1 MNKIID
7 MIRRPLRS
15 GMARNAAYLL
25 GGQGVGFVLIAVNFV
40 ILARLLGPVEY
51 GIFAGVYALTN
62 MLSIYTPLGAGTVLL
77 RYVTSDRSALAEYW
91 GNLLL
96 VITCIGGLM
105 VVLLS
110 VFGPHLLNQ
119 ASTSL
124 IPFLAVSNCILG
136 RITTESSKVFQAFEQ
151 MRITAVLNMLTNF
164 VRVIAAAVLFF
175 TLHRVSALQWAM
187 TSTLVTGL
195 AAAIAI
201 GNVTVRF
208 GWPRFTW
215 RIFAAHGTEGFGY
228 SFANSTASAY
238 NDLDKTMLSHFGM
251 NFANGIYTMAY
262 RVVDIASM
270 PVWAILDASM
280 PRLFQLGR
288 SGLEETRQLS
298 FRLLSRGLLV
308 ATLLVVSMLLFSP
321 LLPWLVG
328 KGFAESV
335 AAIRWLCFIPIF
347 RATHQ
352 IVGNALTGAGL
363 QRFRTAAQFTAALLN
378 FLLNLWLIPMFSWH
392 GAAWSSLATDG
403 SLVLM
408 NFGLVA
414 MLSRKSKG
422 SLELVN

>member
-1 MNKIID
+1 MNRIIE
-7 MIRRPLRS
+7 MIRHSLRS
-15 GMARNAAYLL
+15 GMGRNAAYLL
-25 GGQGVGFVLIAVNFV
+25 AGQGLAFILIAVNFV
-40 ILARLLGPVEY
+40 ILARLLGPLEY
-51 GIFAGVYALTN
+51 GIFAGVFALTN

-77 RYVTSDRSALAEYW
+77 RYVTSDRSVLAEYW

-96 VITCIGGLM
+96 VITCVGGLI
-105 VVLLS
+105 VILLN
-110 VFGPHLLNQ
+110 VFGAHLLNP
-119 ASTSL
+119 ASTPL
-124 IPFLAVSNCILG
+124 IPYLAVSNCILA

-151 MRITAVLNMLTNF
+151 MRITAVLNMLTNL
-164 VRVIAAAVLFF
+164 VRLIAAVVLFF
-175 TLHRVSALQWAM
+175 TLHRISALQWAM

-195 AAAIAI
+195 VAAIAI
-201 GNVTVRF
+201 GNVTIRF
-208 GWPRFTW
+208 GWPKFTW
-215 RIFAAHGTEGFGY
+215 RIFAARGAEGFGY
-228 SFANSTASAY
+228 SFASSTASAY
-238 NDLDKTMLSHFGM
+238 NDLDKTMLSHYGM

-288 SGLEETRQLS
+288 SGLEETKELS
-298 FRLLSRGLLV
+298 FRLLRRALLV
-308 ATLLVVSMLLFSP
+308 AALLVVSMLLLSP
-321 LLPWLVG
+321 LLPWFVG

-347 RATHQ
+347 RAIHQ

-363 QRFRTAAQFTAALLN
+363 QRFRTAAQFIAALLN

-408 NFGLVA
+408 NLGLVA
-414 MLSRKSKG
+414 ILSRKSKG